1 MADDRVTYTV
11 IMDYTQNLEGDEH
24 YASLKAKVKD
34 LLSNI
39 HASEGTAQAHF
50 VSIAEA

>member
-11 IMDYTQNLEGDEH
+11 VIDYTQNLEGDLH
-24 YASLKAKVKD
+24 YADLKAKVKD

-39 HASEGTAQAHF
+39 HASEGTAVAHF
-50 VSIAEA
+50 VSITEA